1 MDNQPQE
8 IIIMRR
14 LLVPVAAV
22 AATLVLAACG
32 GGGSD
37 SSGSSTPAASG
48 TAVAVKSIDG
58 MNVLVDSD
66 GKALYASDVEA
77 GGKVMCTTGAC
88 TAFWKPLTTDS
99 AKPVASSNAGKIG
112 VIKRPDGGM
121 QVAIAG
127 RPLYTF
133 SEDAPGKVSGDGFS
147 DDFDGQHFT
156 WHAMLAGGKISSG
169 GSSSGS
175 GHSDSGAPAKND
187 NGY

>member
-1 MDNQPQE
+1 
-8 IIIMRR
+8 MRR
-14 LLVPVAAV
+14 LLVPAAAV

-37 SSGSSTPAASG
+37 SSSGSSTPAASG
-48 TAVAVKSIDG
+48 TTVAVKSIDG
-58 MNVLVDSD
+58 MSVLVDSD

-77 GGKVMCTTGAC
+77 SGKVMCTTGAC
-88 TAFWKPLTTDS
+88 MAFWKPLTTDT
-99 AKPVASSNAGKIG
+99 AKPMASSNAGKIG

-147 DDFDGQHFT
+147 DDFDGQHFN
-156 WHAMLAGGKISSG
+156 WHAMLAGGKISAG
-169 GSSSGS
+169 GSSSAR
-175 GHSDSGAPAKND
+175 GHSDSGAPANND
-187 NGY
+187 DGY

>member
-1 MDNQPQE
+1 MDKATQE
-8 IIIMRR
+8 VNVKR
-14 LLVPVAAV
+14 LLMFGALAASL
-22 AATLVLAACG
+22 ALAACG
-32 GGGSD
+32 GGGND
-37 SSGSSTPAASG
+37 SSGSSTPASSG
-48 TAVAVKSIDG
+48 TTVAVKSIDG

-77 GGKVMCTTGAC
+77 SGKVMCTTGAC
-88 TAFWKPLTTDS
+88 MAFWKPLTTDT
-99 AKPVASSNAGKIG
+99 AKPTASSNAGKIG

-133 SEDAPGKVSGDGFS
+133 SEDSPGKVSGDGFS

-156 WHAMLAGGKISSG
+156 WHAMLAGGKISAG

-175 GHSDSGAPAKND
+175 GQSDSGAPAKND
-187 NGY
+187 YGY

>member
-1 MDNQPQE
+1 
-8 IIIMRR
+8 MRR
-14 LLVPVAAV
+14 LLVPAAAV

-37 SSGSSTPAASG
+37 SSSDSSTPSSGG
-48 TAVAVKSIDG
+48 TAVSVKSIDG
-58 MNVLVDSD
+58 IGNVLVDSD

-88 TAFWKPLTTDS
+88 MAFWKPVTTNT
-99 AKPVASSNAGKIG
+99 AKPTASSDVGKIG
-112 VIKRPDGGM
+112 VIKRPDGSM
-121 QVAIAG
+121 QVAVAG

-133 SEDAPGKVSGDGFS
+133 SEDSTGKVSGDGFS

-175 GHSDSGAPAKND
+175 DSGDGQAAPSG
-187 NGY
+187 NGDYGY